1 VWNSGLSEFQTKKV
15 TLSPWISQMD
25 YPQKNYHFKW
35 VLLEELLF
43 IYFCCTY
50 LVYFC
55 LCGPWV
61 PFWVIVLVNEQPL
74 NTKSKLNRPT
84 VRDHADTNK
93 QGLWDVSLWITGLTI
108 LFMQNS
114 ISLWV
119 VHFRVTSPSGWFMD
133 WESAFCSPPE
143 KSLCQIKDCN

>member
-1 VWNSGLSEFQTKKV
+1 MWNSGLSEFQTKKV

-25 YPQKNYHFKW
+25 LYPPKKNYHFKW

-61 PFWVIVLVNEQPL
+61 PFWGIVLVNEQPL

-84 VRDHADTNK
+84 VRDHADTNTR
-93 QGLWDVSLWITGLTI
+93 GLWDVSLWITGLSI
-108 LFMQNS
+108 PFIQNS
-114 ISLWV
+114 ISLGG
-119 VHFRVTSPSGWFMD
+119 VHFRVVHQGGSWTGS
-133 WESAFCSPPE
+133 
-143 KSLCQIKDCN
+143 